1 MIEWW
6 QVVGGVITGGALLL
20 IRQVINLATKVF
32 RLSRNR
38 SDLRLS
44 LYHASSIITPLSTSY
59 QFNYVDLTVTNLG
72 RRPVQITGVGLLLK
86 DDSTLPA
93 LTNVGGFCPFPKT
106 LDERDPSVTASFEFL
121 PLREKL
127 TRDGQA
133 KLSRLY
139 CTLGTGQRKTARI
152 RADMMKTLTTPSPT
166 RVDVDD

>member
-44 LYHASSIITPLSTSY
+44 LYHASSIITPLSTTY
-59 QFNYVDLTVTNLG
+59 QYNYVDLRVTNRG

-93 LTNVGGFCPFPKT
+93 LTDVTGLCPFPKT
-106 LDERDPSVTASFEFL
+106 LDERDPSVTASFEFV
-121 PLREKL
+121 PLRKQL

-139 CTLGTGQRKTARI
+139 CTLGTGERKTAPI
-152 RADMMKTLTTPSPT
+152 RGHWMNTLTARYEVRTEA
-166 RVDVDD
+166 RD